1 MTETLREGRAL
12 NEVDRIGYLP
22 RFAPDS
28 PAAPRAPDARL
39 HMPQTPTPHALA
51 ESGLALRSNDVIF
64 RMHGAAKQRR
74 AEGADPIDATLG
86 ALVYDDGALAVLPSA
101 ARAVSEVPV
110 ADAAGYSPL
119 SGRPDLMAAIER
131 DALPEGPPRH
141 MATTVITPGG
151 TGAIYQALVNFLE
164 PGQAALAPE
173 LHWGPY
179 GMLADRTGRRLERFR
194 TFDASGA
201 FDASALRDALSRQA
215 TAQGR
220 VLLILNTPGQNPTG
234 YTLSEDDWAGIASA
248 VESVPNDV
256 PVTVLLDLAYVRYV
270 PEPEAWWD
278 AVDRFLARG
287 TVLLAWTASKT
298 FTLYGARVGALIALH
313 PAESVRRQIDQ
324 ALNLTC
330 RGTWTACN
338 HQGQLAVLRLLDDP
352 ELRAAADAERGALIE
367 LLESRWSAF
376 SSAIE
381 GRGIRTPAWHGG
393 FFTCVLTDD
402 AEGLAAR
409 LQERDVFTVP
419 VSGAIRI
426 ALCGT
431 PASRMIELAGAIG
444 DSLRG

>member
-1 MTETLREGRAL
+1 MTQPST
-12 NEVDRIGYLP
+12 
-22 RFAPDS
+22 S
-28 PAAPRAPDARL
+28 
-39 HMPQTPTPHALA
+39 HALA
-51 ESGLALRSNDVIF
+51 EAGLALRSNDVIF
-64 RMHGAAKQRR
+64 RMHGAARRRR

-86 ALVYDDGALAVLPSA
+86 ALVHDDGALAVLPSA
-101 ARAVSEVPV
+101 VRAVREVPV

-131 DALPEGPPRH
+131 DILPEGPPRH

-151 TGAIYQALVNFLE
+151 TGAIYQAFVNFLE

-194 TFDASGA
+194 TFDESGA
-201 FDASALRDALSRQA
+201 FDASALRGALARQA
-215 TAQGR
+215 AEQGR
-220 VLLILNTPGQNPTG
+220 LLLILNTPGQNPTG
-234 YTLSEDDWAGIASA
+234 YTLSEDDWAGIADA
-248 VESVPNDV
+248 VESVPDDV

-298 FTLYGARVGALIALH
+298 FTLYGARIGALVALH
-313 PAESVRRQIDQ
+313 PSESVRRQIDQ

-338 HQGQLAVLRLLDDP
+338 HQGQLGVLRLLDDA
-352 ELRAAADAERGALIE
+352 ELRRTADAERRELIAV
-367 LLESRWSAF
+367 LEDRWSAF
-376 SSAIE
+376 SGSI
-381 GRGIRTPAWHGG
+381 RDLGIQTPPWHGG
-393 FFTCVLTDD
+393 FFTCVLAED

-426 ALCGT
+426 ALCAT
-431 PASRMIELAGAIG
+431 PAERMPELAEAIG
-444 DSLRG
+444 ASL